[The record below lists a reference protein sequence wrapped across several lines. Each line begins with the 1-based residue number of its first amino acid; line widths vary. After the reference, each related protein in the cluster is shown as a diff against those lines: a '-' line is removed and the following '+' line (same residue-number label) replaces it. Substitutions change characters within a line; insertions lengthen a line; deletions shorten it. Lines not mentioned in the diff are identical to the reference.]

1 MDGEPAER
9 GSALL
14 ESLLFQMSAAAA
26 VFILA
31 GVKLF
36 AAAAATANVATCV
49 VYLFLTRPQRRSLT
63 HSLVPERC

>member
-14 ESLLFQMSAAAA
+14 ESLLFQMSAA

-36 AAAAATANVATCV
+36 AAITATANVATCV